1 MEGRFIMASFQY
13 NPATGD
19 LVATTVIIY
28 SEGDTLADDA
38 PLAVTIEELTAN
50 NRAVRN
56 QMLEAADVDILRAL
70 EAGSDATAIKT
81 YRQAL
86 RDITAHANWPN
97 LADGDWPTKP
107 E

>member
-1 MEGRFIMASFQY
+1 MASFEY

-28 SEGDTLADDA
+28 SEGVAIADDA
-38 PLAVTIEELTAN
+38 PSPAVAVTIEELTAN

-56 QMLEAADVDILRAL
+56 QLLEAADVDILRAL
-70 EAGSDATAIKT
+70 ETGSDATAIKT

-86 RDITAHANWPN
+86 RDITTHANWPN
-97 LADGDWPTKP
+97 LADSDWPTKP
-107 E
+107 

>member
-1 MEGRFIMASFQY
+1 MASFEY

-28 SEGDTLADDA
+28 SEGVAIADDA
-38 PLAVTIEELTAN
+38 PSPAVAVTIEELTAN

-70 EAGSDATAIKT
+70 EDGSDATAIKT

-86 RDITAHANWPN
+86 RDITTHANWPD
-97 LADGDWPTKP
+97 LADSDWPTKP

>member
-1 MEGRFIMASFQY
+1 MASFEY
-13 NPATGD
+13 DPATGA
-19 LVATTVIIY
+19 LVATTCIIY
-28 SEGDTLADDA
+28 SDGDILADDT
-38 PLAVTIEELTAN
+38 PLAVTVGELTAN

-86 RDITAHANWPN
+86 RDISTHANWPD
-97 LADGDWPTKP
+97 LDDSDWPTKP

>member
-1 MEGRFIMASFQY
+1 MASFEY

-28 SEGDTLADDA
+28 SEGVTIADDA
-38 PLAVTIEELTAN
+38 PSLAIAVTIEELTAN

-70 EAGSDATAIKT
+70 EDGSDATAIKT

>member
-1 MEGRFIMASFQY
+1 MAYFHY
-13 NPATGD
+13 NKTTGD
-19 LVATTVIIY
+19 LTSEAVYIY
-28 SEGDTLADDA
+28 VNPDDVPLEGVPRAHTSD
-38 PLAVTIEELTAN
+38 ELEAN

-97 LADGDWPTKP
+97 LADSDWPTKP
-107 E
+107 

>member
-1 MEGRFIMASFQY
+1 MASFEY
-13 NPATGD
+13 NPATGA
-19 LVATTVIIY
+19 LVATTCIIY
-28 SEGDTLADDA
+28 SKGDTLADDA
-38 PLAVTIEELTAN
+38 PLAVTVEELTAN

-70 EAGSDATAIKT
+70 EDGSDATAIKT

-86 RDITAHANWPN
+86 RDITTHANWPN
-97 LADGDWPTKP
+97 LADSDWPNKP

>member
-1 MEGRFIMASFQY
+1 MASFEY

-28 SEGDTLADDA
+28 SEGVPIADDA
-38 PLAVTIEELTAN
+38 PSLAIAVTIEELTAN

-70 EAGSDATAIKT
+70 EDGSDATAIKT

-86 RDITAHANWPN
+86 RDITTHANWPN

-107 E
+107 